1 MLRRDFAPER
11 TRAWFG
17 RNNAAV
23 AWLDEG
29 LCHGSL
35 WVTRASGAR
44 NGGSAG
50 AQTPRRLTFARG
62 RFERSMNGRLAT
74 VIYYATAPIRMFG
87 RSARFRWAVGA
98 TCVVAICF
106 AATLWALNR
115 LGSSDT
121 GLPEALAILQPPQA
135 LQPVTRASH
144 VIAPVAVAL
153 AAIGHSLDTAA
164 PREFAGKNDN
174 PVTQLLGQAE
184 IGLTVARG
192 TIYTTGQA
200 GALTIITPMNGTIR
214 VTGQIG
220 NTAGK
225 AVGGIGG
232 AIGDLIGGGAVG
244 KQIETLATKA
254 LDQRAD
260 FRGNVIVTSRPQIT
274 ASWRIEPNLA
284 GRLDF
289 GDTGTNIAG
298 IRVNLANEIKPVLDP
313 VVSNQIN
320 ALQSRLRNDPMIER
334 TAREQWAKMC
344 RSIPLGGEKT
354 GLPPLWLEMRPIRA
368 AAAQP
373 QVDARNVTIT
383 IGVEAET
390 RIVPNETKPNC
401 PFPAQLEL
409 VPPMQDG
416 VLAVGVP
423 IDVPFTELNKL
434 IEPQLKGRHFPDDGS
449 GSVDVEVLRASITAA
464 GDRLLISL
472 RVKAREKKSWFG
484 FGTEATV
491 QIWGKPA
498 LDQQNQIL
506 RLTDISLAVESEAAF
521 GLLGTAA
528 RAAIPYLQKALADKA
543 MVDLK
548 PFANDARTKIA
559 AALTEFQQV
568 GNGVRVDAS
577 VNAVRL
583 TGIEFDANTLR
594 VVAEAN
600 GSVKVAV
607 SQLPGM

>member
-1 MLRRDFAPER
+1 M
-11 TRAWFG
+11 
-17 RNNAAV
+17 
-23 AWLDEG
+23 
-29 LCHGSL
+29 
-35 WVTRASGAR
+35 SG
-44 NGGSAG
+44 G
-50 AQTPRRLTFARG
+50 
-62 RFERSMNGRLAT
+62 LAT
-74 VIYYATAPIRMFG
+74 FIYYATAPIRLFG
-87 RSARFRWAVGA
+87 RSAKFRLIVCA
-98 TCVVAICF
+98 TFVVAICF
-106 AATLWALNR
+106 AATLWAINR
-115 LGSSDT
+115 FGSSDT
-121 GLPEALAILQPPQA
+121 GLPEALAILQPPRP
-135 LQPVTRASH
+135 LQSVTRASH

-153 AAIGHSLDTAA
+153 AAIGHSLDAGA

-184 IGLTVARG
+184 IGLTVSRG
-192 TIYTTGQA
+192 TIYTTGQP
-200 GALTIITPMNGTIR
+200 GALTIVTPMNGTIR

-220 NTAGK
+220 ASAGK
-225 AVGGIGG
+225 AAGGIGG
-232 AIGDLIGGGAVG
+232 AIGDLLGSGEVG

-260 FRGNVIVTSRPQIT
+260 FRGNVIVTSRPRIT
-274 ASWRIEPNLA
+274 SAWRIEPNLA

-298 IRVNLANEIKPVLDP
+298 IKVNLANEIKPLLDP
-313 VVSNQIN
+313 VVNNQIN
-320 ALQSRLRNDPMIER
+320 ALQSRLHNDPIIER

-354 GLPPLWLEMRPIRA
+354 GLPQLWLEMRPVRA

-373 QVDARNVTIT
+373 QVDVRNVTIT
-383 IGVEAET
+383 IGVQAET
-390 RIVPNETKPNC
+390 RILPNETKPNC

-409 VPPMQDG
+409 VPQMQDG

-449 GSVDVEVLRASITAA
+449 GPVDVEVLRASIAAA

-498 LDQQNQIL
+498 LDQQNQVL

-528 RAAIPYLQKALADKA
+528 RAAMPYLQKALADKA
-543 MVDLK
+543 TVDLK

-559 AALTEFQQV
+559 AALAEFQQV

-577 VNAVRL
+577 INAVRL
-583 TGIEFDANTLR
+583 SGIEFDAKTLR
-594 VVAEAN
+594 VIAEAN
-600 GSVKVAV
+600 GAVKVSV